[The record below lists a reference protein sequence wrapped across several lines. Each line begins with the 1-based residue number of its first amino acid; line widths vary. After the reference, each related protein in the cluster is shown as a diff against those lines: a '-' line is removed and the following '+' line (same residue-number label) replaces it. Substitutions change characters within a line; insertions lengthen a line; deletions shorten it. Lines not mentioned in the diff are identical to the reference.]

1 MKESFIPTTSD
12 PETGINSYLLLT
24 LSIYGRQIKRWKE
37 KTGLNSQI
45 GLEDWKNYCIAKYSC
60 LASVYEPFFIRLL
73 LSKELY
79 CPQGSKIG
87 GWQAAFV
94 S

>member
-24 LSIYGRQIKRWKE
+24 LSVYGRQIKRWKE

-60 LASVYEPFFIRLL
+60 LASVYEPFFIRLSL
-73 LSKELY
+73 KNFIALKAV
-79 CPQGSKIG
+79 K
-87 GWQAAFV
+87 
-94 S
+94 